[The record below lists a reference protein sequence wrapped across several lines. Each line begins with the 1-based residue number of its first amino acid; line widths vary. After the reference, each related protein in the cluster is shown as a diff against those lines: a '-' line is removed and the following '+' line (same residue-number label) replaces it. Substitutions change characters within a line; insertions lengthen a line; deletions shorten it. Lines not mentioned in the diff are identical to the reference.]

1 MSSER
6 TIATPAPSDLP
17 TFTIRVNDEA
27 LPREY
32 HVLGVVVVQMIN
44 RIAWA
49 KVILR
54 DGDPAAQDFPAGNSD
69 RFVPGNTIRIDGGY
83 HSQESPLFHGIIVRH
98 GIRTRQGKP
107 SMLTIEC
114 RHVAFK
120 MTLSRKSAY
129 FYDTTDSDVFTQ
141 LIDAYG
147 IDHQV
152 ESTSTQHPA
161 LVQYACTDWDFLI
174 NRAETN
180 GLVVLT
186 NDETV
191 AVKPPDF
198 SAEPS
203 LSLQYGATVLELE
216 AQMDARD
223 QLAALTCGSWNPAE
237 QSWQTAEAQE
247 PAAIE
252 QGNLDAAT
260 LARVNGEQAPVNVHG
275 GQVSADELQA
285 WADAGLLKSR
295 MARIQGRAKCIGF
308 SGIQAGDML
317 GLEGM
322 GDRFNGHAFVSG
334 VRHEFGGGTWT
345 TEVQFGGQADW
356 HAATHDVAQPAASAL
371 IPPVGGLQIGIVTAL
386 EGDPAGEERIQVRMP
401 LIDAGEDGVWARIA
415 CLDAGENRGSV
426 FRPEIDDEVVLG
438 FINDDPRD
446 AVVLG
451 MLHSSARPAPI
462 AASDDNHEKGFVTRS
477 GLSVVFN
484 DDLVSFTIATPNGNT
499 VVLSDDE
506 GGISLSDESGNTL
519 TMSSDGIAIESAA
532 DINIKAT
539 GDLNLEGTNTNA
551 KASAQFKA
559 EGSAGVEMSSSAT
572 AVLRGSMVQI
582 N

>member
-1 MSSER
+1 MPDER
-6 TIATPAPSDLP
+6 TIETPAPSDLP
-17 TFTIRVNDEA
+17 TFTLLVNEEA
-27 LPREY
+27 LPRDY
-32 HVLGVVVVQMIN
+32 HLLGVVIVKMIN

-69 RFVPGNTIRIDGGY
+69 LFVPGNTVRIDGGY
-83 HSQESPLFHGIIVRH
+83 HSQESPLFHGVIVRH
-98 GIRTRQGKP
+98 GIKTRQNNP
-107 SMLTIEC
+107 SLLTIEC
-114 RHVAFK
+114 RHAAFK

-129 FYDTTDSDVFTQ
+129 FYDSTDSDVFTQ
-141 LIDAYG
+141 LIEAHE

-152 ESTSTQHPA
+152 ENTATQHPA
-161 LVQYACTDWDFLI
+161 LVQYACTDWDFLV

-180 GLVVLT
+180 GQVVLT

-191 AVKPPDF
+191 CVRPPDF
-198 SAEPS
+198 SAEPA
-203 LSLQYGATVLELE
+203 LSLQYGATLLELE

-223 QLAALTCGSWNPAE
+223 QLSALTCGSWNPAE

-247 PAAIE
+247 PPAIE
-252 QGNLDAAT
+252 QGNVDAAA
-260 LARVNGEQAPVNVHG
+260 LAQVNGEQVPVNAHG
-275 GQVSADELQA
+275 GHVSADELQV
-285 WADAGLLKSR
+285 WADAGLLKAR

-308 SGIQAGDML
+308 SGIQAGDVL
-317 GLEGM
+317 GLDGM
-322 GDRFNGHAFVSG
+322 GDRFNGNAFVTG

-345 TEVQFGGQADW
+345 TEVQFGGNPDW

-401 LIDAGEDGVWARIA
+401 LIDAGEEGIWARIA
-415 CLDAGENRGSV
+415 CLDAGDNRGSV

-451 MLHSSARPAPI
+451 MLHSSAKPAPI

-484 DDLVSFTIATPNGNT
+484 DDLVSLTIATPNGNT

-519 TMSSDGIAIESAA
+519 TMTSDGITLESAA

-539 GDLNLEGTNTNA
+539 GDLNMEGTNTNA

-572 AVLRGSMVQI
+572 AILKGALVQI